1 MQCRNTVSAMA
12 YKWLLPLLLAALA
25 LPAQAR
31 LYKWVDAQGKVHYTD
46 TLPPDSASQGNAE
59 LSRSGNVVRKAES
72 AEEKQKRLAAE
83 AAEAERRKA
92 AAEQARKDR
101 ALLATYT
108 TEQEIDLARDRTLE
122 NHNLMIKSAQA
133 RLSQLEPSAKAL
145 EQKVQAATKQ
155 GKPAPDYLRQQ
166 YESKRGEV
174 EEAQHV
180 IAANEEAMVRVRA
193 RYEAEKQRFRE
204 LTAKP

>member
-1 MQCRNTVSAMA
+1 MQCRNTASDMA
-12 YKWLLPLLLAALA
+12 YKLLLPLLLAALA

-31 LYKWVDAQGKVHYTD
+31 LYKWVDAEGKVHYTD
-46 TLPPDSASQGNAE
+46 TLPPDSARQGNAE
-59 LSRSGNVVRKAES
+59 LSRSGNVVRKTES
-72 AEEKQKRLAAE
+72 AEDKQKRLAAE

-92 AAEQARKDR
+92 AVDQARKDR

-122 NHNLMIKSAQA
+122 NHKLMIKSAQA
-133 RLSQLEPSAKAL
+133 RLSQLEPSAQAL
-145 EQKVQAATKQ
+145 EQKVQAAAKQ

-174 EEAQHV
+174 AEAQHV
-180 IAANEEAMVRVRA
+180 IAANEEAMTRVRA